1 MTIKGGAETVA
12 YELAETLK
20 INYEVF
26 VLGIRSVNIEP
37 AFLFDDKI
45 NYNSLHIEETRFR
58 SVLLAAWKEIVRYIK
73 KNRIDIVFSVGTAAA
88 FVTVPQMLFC
98 RRTRFI
104 FCDHG
109 ALVNELN
116 DKEIT
121 MMRRLASLFADK
133 TIVLTERTKKDYI
146 NLFHLKKKKVE
157 CIPNWISARFL
168 ENASN
173 YDVNSKRILSIGRF
187 GKEKGYDLLLKVA
200 ENVFEKYP
208 EWKWDIYGEGETF
221 KEISEAIEKL
231 NLKKNIILHGNVAD
245 TTLIYGKHALLV
257 LPSYREGL
265 PLVLLEAKANHL
277 PCISFDVN
285 TGPAEII
292 RDNINGYLIKPY
304 DVDQMAQAICRLIE
318 NPNLREKFSEKSSLD
333 IEKFDK
339 KAILKKWVRLIEE
352 K

>member
-1 MTIKGGAETVA
+1 M
-12 YELAETLK
+12 
-20 INYEVF
+20 
-26 VLGIRSVNIEP
+26 
-37 AFLFDDKI
+37 
-45 NYNSLHIEETRFR
+45 
-58 SVLLAAWKEIVRYIK
+58 
-73 KNRIDIVFSVGTAAA
+73 
-88 FVTVPQMLFC
+88 
-98 RRTRFI
+98 
-104 FCDHG
+104 
-109 ALVNELN
+109 
-116 DKEIT
+116 
-121 MMRRLASLFADK
+121 
-133 TIVLTERTKKDYI
+133 
-146 NLFHLKKKKVE
+146 
-157 CIPNWISARFL
+157 
-168 ENASN
+168 
-173 YDVNSKRILSIGRF
+173 
-187 GKEKGYDLLLKVA
+187 LLKVA